1 MKLLISSVLC
11 IFVGLPLAAQSVV
24 FDVQALL
31 NKYGYSVG
39 VVDGV
44 AGNKTK
50 SALKKFYQ
58 DNTLEF
64 DGQISDNE
72 LYDLNVYGRFNS
84 NAYQPPK
91 RLLNEIG
98 GKLSSI
104 WDLEFKGFVDVISD
118 KARNPVSV
126 SNEYSKFGNSSLRFE
141 VNNGECG
148 FNDCFSGRDRERAEV
163 KFKEEPT
170 KKERWYRIYIYL
182 PSNQVSI
189 SPASNVLM
197 QWKEREDDRLLLGV
211 EHTDSGLAFNLN
223 GDAFQDFRA
232 LILPNDQ
239 LLGKWTEVLINTNW
253 HPDQKKAI
261 SKYG

>member
-84 NAYQPPK
+84 NAY
-91 RLLNEIG
+91 
-98 GKLSSI
+98 
-104 WDLEFKGFVDVISD
+104 
-118 KARNPVSV
+118 
-126 SNEYSKFGNSSLRFE
+126 
-141 VNNGECG
+141 
-148 FNDCFSGRDRERAEV
+148 
-163 KFKEEPT
+163 
-170 KKERWYRIYIYL
+170 
-182 PSNQVSI
+182 
-189 SPASNVLM
+189 
-197 QWKEREDDRLLLGV
+197 
-211 EHTDSGLAFNLN
+211 
-223 GDAFQDFRA
+223 
-232 LILPNDQ
+232 
-239 LLGKWTEVLINTNW
+239 
-253 HPDQKKAI
+253 
-261 SKYG
+261 